1 MDKETLDELWTNLGA
16 QLEGTSNLIQETNV
30 VLNQISEATLHNT
43 NQISELT
50 SQLTIAKDRFVNRR
64 QKDDETFSSF
74 ITDITKYAKLL
85 QPESTDSILTKTPG
99 RARNFEYTIFIK
111 DNEPI
116 HKTPYYLPP
125 DKEILLKNHI
135 NELVNLDI
143 LKPAQSPWASPNIQ
157 EHHKHLQIVLARF
170 KKLNLTINPN
180 KAKFFMQRLKILGH
194 VISSEGRIPNPE
206 KVEAIR
212 TMPIPKNLKELQ
224 SFLGM
229 AAFFARYIQNFSTIV
244 APLNALKKK
253 DAKFIITQT
262 HVDAIN
268 KLKTVLTTAPILRFP
283 IFDDKHP
290 FIVTTDASSIGVGA
304 CLMQKFE
311 NKLHPIEYCSRKLNP
326 AESKYPVYQ
335 LELLAVLHALNTFKD
350 YLLDR
355 KFILRTDCNAL
366 VYLFNTPQR
375 FNKLSRWLLTI
386 SKFNFTTEHIR
397 GTENVVADCLSSN
410 VQNFAI
416 RDGLLVRFVGR
427 NRNKRIVLTDSLLD
441 YVLDYFHS
449 SVFGCHS
456 GVTKTYREIAKRFSY
471 PDLYKKTVDYVKKC
485 SVCATCKPIN
495 YKISAPDA
503 SISEKNVYN
512 KLYVDF
518 IGPLIPSAD
527 NGFKYIFVI
536 TDAYSKF
543 CWAYPTRKA
552 TSAVVIKILHQLFMV
567 FGFPKVLISDNAKS
581 FKSNKYTQFLLLN
594 GIRIGYTSP
603 YRPQGNIT
611 ERINRNIKINLTCV
625 IKQYQMK
632 HKDWNKILPFIIFN
646 YNSTYHSIIK
656 ASPAAVF
663 LGRTWNQPLDLL
675 LNTTDILAMEKPPS
689 VDMVQQA
696 LHKATVMRKARQH
709 QAPTDVK
716 FHVNQLVRVRLPP
729 TASNIDE
736 DRKFSP
742 RFSDVKRIIRFTTPV
757 SVELIDPKTNELS
770 RTHVTHLKRAEV
782 L

>member
-43 NQISELT
+43 NQISELNFWANYLEQARTWNFIKKDLIENYLST

-135 NELVNLDI
+135 NEL
-143 LKPAQSPWASPNIQ
+143 NIQ

-311 NKLHPIEYCSRKLNP
+311 NKLHPIEYRSRKLNP

-397 GTENVVADCLSSN
+397 GTENVVADCL
-410 VQNFAI
+410 
-416 RDGLLVRFVGR
+416 
-427 NRNKRIVLTDSLLD
+427 T
-441 YVLDYFHS
+441 
-449 SVFGCHS
+449 
-456 GVTKTYREIAKRFSY
+456 
-471 PDLYKKTVDYVKKC
+471 
-485 SVCATCKPIN
+485 
-495 YKISAPDA
+495 
-503 SISEKNVYN
+503 
-512 KLYVDF
+512 
-518 IGPLIPSAD
+518 
-527 NGFKYIFVI
+527 
-536 TDAYSKF
+536 
-543 CWAYPTRKA
+543 
-552 TSAVVIKILHQLFMV
+552 
-567 FGFPKVLISDNAKS
+567 
-581 FKSNKYTQFLLLN
+581 
-594 GIRIGYTSP
+594 
-603 YRPQGNIT
+603 
-611 ERINRNIKINLTCV
+611 
-625 IKQYQMK
+625 
-632 HKDWNKILPFIIFN
+632 
-646 YNSTYHSIIK
+646 
-656 ASPAAVF
+656 SPAAVF

-689 VDMVQQA
+689 VDMIQQA

-716 FHVNQLVRVRLPP
+716 FHVNQLVRVRLTP
-729 TASNIDE
+729 TASNINE

-742 RFSDVKRIIRFTTPV
+742 RFSDVKRIVRFTTPV
-757 SVELIDPKTNELS
+757 SVELIDPKTNELT